1 MREIAVARR
10 AALRVLALCLAA
22 GGSMA
27 WARAKPGAAR
37 RGTRPPRRRPV
48 IVIDPGHGGIDPGA
62 IGPGGIYEKTIT
74 LATAWRLAWL
84 LAASGR
90 FRVVLTRS
98 GDTFVPLPRRVA
110 IARAAHA
117 DLFLSLHA
125 DALPDTAMR
134 GLSVFTLSNTASD
147 REAAE
152 LAASENRD
160 VVAGVGPGRQS
171 RGVRASHRAAR
182 SPRAFGGFCR
192 ADGSRHPLGA
202 GRTGLP
208 FQPAGGAS
216 VAAAGLPGKARPRPC
231 PRDRGIFRGALRAPA
246 RPAGARA
253 ERAGAAASAN
263 ARSPPAPDCWCAGR
277 ARRPRR

>member
-27 WARAKPGAAR
+27 WARAKPGMGR

-62 IGPGGIYEKTIT
+62 IGPGGVYEKTIT

-171 RGVRASHRAAR
+171 RLVRTILFDLARQQTLNASIAFAHDVVAAFAHRIALLDHPERAADFVVLTAPDIPSVLVELGCLSNPQEER
-182 SPRAFGGFCR
+182 LLQQRAYQER
-192 ADGSRHPLGA
+192 LAR
-202 GRTGLP
+202 GL
-208 FQPAGGAS
+208 
-216 VAAAGLPGKARPRPC
+216 
-231 PRDRGIFRGALRAPA
+231 
-246 RPAGARA
+246 ARA
-253 ERAGAAASAN
+253 IAAYF
-263 ARSPPAPDCWCAGR
+263 
-277 ARRPRR
+277 ARR